1 MFLIIKRYVVVLLN
15 KNSSKE
21 YVFIRIHVFYRTL
34 YVLLFKRNPKNRVG
48 HIFILIAL
56 SMKSLHIYT

>member
-34 YVLLFKRNPKNRVG
+34 YVLLFKLQV
-48 HIFILIAL
+48 LM
-56 SMKSLHIYT
+56 SMHVTS